1 MSRRCCCRRRP
12 TGCVGGCGCADRA
25 RTMNRWG
32 PGECER
38 RLPTIVGWLRS
49 EAGKRRLPFSTWLAR
64 LLVRLAIRRACSA
77 GSVCSGSAA
86 GLPSVSAR
94 THARE

>member
-32 PGECER
+32 PGECE
-38 RLPTIVGWLRS
+38 
-49 EAGKRRLPFSTWLAR
+49 RRLPFSTWLAR

>member
-1 MSRRCCCRRRP
+1 
-12 TGCVGGCGCADRA
+12 
-25 RTMNRWG
+25 MNRWG
-32 PGECER
+32 PGECE
-38 RLPTIVGWLRS
+38 
-49 EAGKRRLPFSTWLAR
+49 RRLPFSTWLAR